1 MVRRTKED
9 ALATREL
16 IIDAAEQLFNE
27 RGVSGTSL
35 QHIASAAGVT
45 RGAIYWHFE
54 DKGALF
60 NAMKERAIMPLDAA
74 MKTLDAASGED
85 PLGHLRSYA
94 LSVFDLLANDA
105 RARRVLEIIT
115 LKLEYVGELSVLR
128 ERRMQQRALFM
139 TQAERIVKEGIAHG
153 RLKDSVNPR
162 AAALGVF
169 VLIEGLV
176 RGWLTSPDFDLERL
190 GAEIVDT
197 HLDSLRA

>member
-9 ALATREL
+9 ALATRDS
-16 IIDAAEQLFNE
+16 IMDAAELLFIE

-60 NAMKERAIMPLDAA
+60 NAMKERATMPLEAAMRMLDAA
-74 MKTLDAASGED
+74 AGED
-85 PLGHLRSYA
+85 PLEHLRSYG
-94 LSVFDLLANDA
+94 LCVFDLVVDDP

-115 LKLEYVGELSVLR
+115 LKLEYVGELEVLR
-128 ERRMQQRALFM
+128 ERRMQHREHFLAS
-139 TQAERIVKEGIAHG
+139 AERIVKEGIAHG
-153 RLKDSVNPR
+153 RLKDTVKPK
-162 AAALGVF
+162 AAALGLF
-169 VLIEGLV
+169 ILIEGLV
-176 RGWLTSPDFDLERL
+176 RGWLTKADFDLQQL

>member
-9 ALATREL
+9 ALATRDS
-16 IIDAAEQLFNE
+16 IMDAAEQLFIE

-60 NAMKERAIMPLDAA
+60 NAMKERAIMPLEAA
-74 MKTLDAASGED
+74 MKTLDAAAGED

-94 LSVFDLLANDA
+94 LSVFDLLVTDA
-105 RARRVLEIIT
+105 RARRVLEIIV
-115 LKLEYVGELSVLR
+115 LKLEYVGELEVLR
-128 ERRMQQRALFM
+128 ERRMQQREQFVAK
-139 TQAERIVKEGIAHG
+139 AERIVNEGIAHG
-153 RLKDSVNPR
+153 RLKKTVNPR
-162 AAALGVF
+162 AVALGVF
-169 VLIEGLV
+169 ILIEGLV
-176 RGWLTSPDFDLERL
+176 RGWLTSPDFDLRQL